1 MCSHSQMLLLMR
13 ILSNLSTLLQRT
25 FKQILL
31 ICKNNMLSC
40 DNIDKSGALLCF
52 QIKVKFPEIDKEIKS
67 ELEQLAP
74 Q

>member
-40 DNIDKSGALLCF
+40 DNIEKSGALLCF
-52 QIKVKFPEIDKEIKS
+52 QIVKFPEIDKEYKS
-67 ELEQLAP
+67 ELEQLAL